1 MKKLILLVSST
12 TSTAETLCNNSIFTT
27 PSQWGAGSGDWFSQY
42 VNTGLTM
49 PPTPVAAPVDMN
61 GTCLFYAKKKEVCC
75 SDTTLSQIAGT
86 VATAK
91 VAISDAV
98 AILKDEKKF
107 ANQIIGLVGPAID
120 TLCPATSNPFLP
132 KEMCHKL
139 TGTVEL
145 YTQRLVDDATRIA
158 TDQATCAD
166 ALITYAGGLAC
177 MACEVEFS
185 KYVDLENMVINMAE
199 DTCDQVYGSCVQTIQ
214 SDVQQLFT
222 TVNDFLVCFF
232 LS

>member
-1 MKKLILLVSST
+1 
-12 TSTAETLCNNSIFTT
+12 
-27 PSQWGAGSGDWFSQY
+27 
-42 VNTGLTM
+42 
-49 PPTPVAAPVDMN
+49 
-61 GTCLFYAKKKEVCC
+61 
-75 SDTTLSQIAGT
+75 
-86 VATAK
+86 
-91 VAISDAV
+91 
-98 AILKDEKKF
+98 
-107 ANQIIGLVGPAID
+107 
-120 TLCPATSNPFLP
+120 
-132 KEMCHKL
+132 MCHKL